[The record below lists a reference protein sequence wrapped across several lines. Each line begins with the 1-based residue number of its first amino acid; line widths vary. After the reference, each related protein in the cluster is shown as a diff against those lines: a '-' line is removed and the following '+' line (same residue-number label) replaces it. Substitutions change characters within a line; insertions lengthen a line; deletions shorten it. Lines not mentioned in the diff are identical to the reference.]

1 MKVGF
6 VYVAPIADVGY
17 TKQHDIGRIYAI
29 GKVGKD
35 KVTTTFV
42 ENVPETADA
51 ERVIRQM
58 VADGNKL
65 IFGTSFGYMNYMQK
79 LAKEYPDVKFEHA
92 TGYKTAPNMTN
103 YNIRFYEGRYLAGM
117 LAGGATKSNIIGYVA
132 PFPIPEVLQG
142 INAFTLGAKSVN
154 PNIQVKV
161 IWTNAWYDPP
171 KDTDSAKTL
180 LGQGADILTQHTN
193 TSAVASAAEAAG
205 KMVIPYN
212 SDMKSVAPNAQIA
225 ALVLNWGPYYAKKIQ
240 QDRIELMRLKQGII
254 TESDTIYEEKEE
266 KPKMSFWKK
275 LGNFLYHSK
284 WWLGITVFIV
294 GVFVFLIVDYVTK
307 VRPDMI
313 VLLITDDTEMQNHR
327 QQLEEYL
334 EQFTDDENGDGK
346 VHVDI
351 YPIPVSD
358 NIDDMDYFTGN
369 STKLSA
375 EFQMGE
381 AVMVITD
388 AKANEYI
395 MADETLT
402 DLSEKY
408 TGHENIR
415 GNGYYLRHTDF
426 ATKIDYPGN
435 VDRDLSIGLRAPVKT
450 SDSKEKM
457 QKTYDVAEKVFLR
470 VMDDLDNTTEPEDI
484 VTTEPAETAVTTT
497 KED

>member
-1 MKVGF
+1 MKMSLKLVAAAAAVASAFALSACGDKKEAAPAKPATPAAPAAQSKAAEPLKVGF

-29 GKVGKD
+29 DKVGKD

-92 TGYKTAPNMTN
+92 TGYKTASNMTN

-193 TSAVASAAEAAG
+193 TSAVASAAETAG

-240 QDRIELMRLKQGII
+240 QMIDDKWDPTPVWMHYKDGAMSLEGVRTDKIPADIVKKMEEVKAKIESG
-254 TESDTIYEEKEE
+254 EFH
-266 KPKMSFWKK
+266 P
-275 LGNFLYHSK
+275 
-284 WWLGITVFIV
+284 
-294 GVFVFLIVDYVTK
+294 
-307 VRPDMI
+307 
-313 VLLITDDTEMQNHR
+313 
-327 QQLEEYL
+327 
-334 EQFTDDENGDGK
+334 FTGPIKTNDGK
-346 VHVDI
+346 
-351 YPIPVSD
+351 
-358 NIDDMDYFTGN
+358 
-369 STKLSA
+369 
-375 EFQMGE
+375 E
-381 AVMVITD
+381 A
-388 AKANEYI
+388 AKAGEVLKDDQLQTMN
-395 MADETLT
+395 
-402 DLSEKY
+402 
-408 TGHENIR
+408 
-415 GNGYYLRHTDF
+415 YY
-426 ATKIDYPGN
+426 
-435 VDRDLSIGLRAPVKT
+435 VDGVIG
-450 SDSKEKM
+450 
-457 QKTYDVAEKVFLR
+457 KVP
-470 VMDDLDNTTEPEDI
+470 N
-484 VTTEPAETAVTTT
+484 
-497 KED
+497 